1 MEEETATSD
10 SDKVTPTIF
19 KQPIINNNYYSNN
32 NSLHGIINTVLFCF
46 LFVIVILVLVIGFF
60 MYKYK
65 FQGKYHTSSKQSK
78 KETKETKLIFDAQS
92 YSKKD
97 DYKDLQEKEEIF

>member
-10 SDKVTPTIF
+10 SDKVSPTIF
-19 KQPIINNNYYSNN
+19 KQPIINNNYYY
-32 NSLHGIINTVLFCF
+32 NSLHGIINTVLVCF

-60 MYKYK
+60 MYQYK
-65 FQGKYHTSSKQSK
+65 FQGKHHTSSKQSK
-78 KETKETKLIFDAQS
+78 KETKLIFEAQS

-97 DYKDLQEKEEIF
+97 DFKDLQEKEEIF